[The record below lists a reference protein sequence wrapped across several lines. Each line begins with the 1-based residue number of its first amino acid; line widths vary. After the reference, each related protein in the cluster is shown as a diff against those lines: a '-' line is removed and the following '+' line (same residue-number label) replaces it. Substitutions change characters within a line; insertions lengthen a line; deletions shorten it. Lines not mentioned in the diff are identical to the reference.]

1 MNTNIFGGNGV
12 STLSPLSTFLP
23 RWGLTGAD
31 ENAVIDATIASFTQD
46 VETTLRAQGLN
57 DQLQVQVL
65 NSRDDADP
73 FGEPNVSRVVVGGS
87 IRQTGVPTI
96 GIAQSID
103 PGNFAH
109 EESAM
114 VLLDSVA
121 EPSGAPYSLNSY
133 LGRGS
138 DKTGFIGRTLGE
150 LAAHETGHMIGSFH
164 TNELNTRANLM
175 DAGGENQARFFGV
188 GPDQLGGT
196 ADDRAVNFGEDRF
209 TPFEGFTGFEDTLNN
224 SAWAFSPGR

>member
-1 MNTNIFGGNGV
+1 M
-12 STLSPLSTFLP
+12 
-23 RWGLTGAD
+23 
-31 ENAVIDATIASFTQD
+31 
-46 VETTLRAQGLN
+46 
-57 DQLQVQVL
+57 L

-73 FGEPNVSRVVVGGS
+73 FGEPNVSRVVIGGS

-103 PGNFAH
+103 PGNYAH

-121 EPSGAPYSLNSY
+121 EPSGAPYSFNSY

-138 DKTGFIGRTLGE
+138 DKTAFIGRALGD

-164 TNELNTRANLM
+164 TNELNTRTNLM
-175 DAGGENQARFFGV
+175 DAGGGNQGRFYGV

-224 SAWAFSPGR
+224 SAWAFSPGQ